1 VLKSRGRVKL
11 EWRSRDSAVRRVGKR
26 LSRSHLG
33 ALGLCLC
40 LYWLRR
46 MLEDYLDHVVDDYAK
61 SYLLHR
67 GSFGVAPGSHPCR
80 CY

>member
-46 MLEDYLDHVVDDYAK
+46 MLEDYLDHVVDGYEK
-61 SYLLHR
+61 NCLHR
-67 GSFGVAPGSHPCR
+67 GSFGVALVFHHCR